1 MEVAQPLLPVPRLG
15 ALVINSFCTTVT
27 LLQYLRCVP
36 NACDSVTV
44 LEELCKRDFTDIFPY
59 LLSLHATHW
68 HKDVLK
74 QLLRKRL
81 FDLSLPALKAL
92 QVHIPKLSALTMDD
106 TTGTLQP
113 FIGPLSSMVTSQW
126 DTQDWYYQ
134 ILHAKQM
141 EGKLLFNTISLSLL
155 SRVTLCFV
163 FFLFFLAGDWALID
177 ISMLFSVGS
186 MHPLT
191 YIIRWRHNYATW
203 GLCFPYSNY
212 ITGNAHRRFRQWC
225 PYFRQLGYNEDIFCI
240 YGNKSYYF

>member
-1 MEVAQPLLPVPRLG
+1 MCLVITYALTQAYHLLCICIFPRILLAFVFSFERMFLVVNALELIMAQNRAALLPLEDHRPPPEVEMEVAQPLLPVPRLG

-92 QVHIPKLSALTMDD
+92 QVHIPKLSALTMDE

-126 DTQDWYYQ
+126 DTHDWYYQ
-134 ILHAKQM
+134 ISHAKQM

-155 SRVTLCFV
+155 SRVTLRFV
-163 FFLFFLAGDWALID
+163 FKTIA
-177 ISMLFSVGS
+177 
-186 MHPLT
+186 
-191 YIIRWRHNYATW
+191 
-203 GLCFPYSNY
+203 CFPE
-212 ITGNAHRRFRQWC
+212 H
-225 PYFRQLGYNEDIFCI
+225 
-240 YGNKSYYF
+240 